1 MNSCAHR
8 PNFPIIIY
16 VFIYCSRG
24 YSFINY
30 SFQKDP
36 LFLNGV
42 ALLHKFHLNVE
53 VSRLA
58 AKGERD

>member
-1 MNSCAHR
+1 MNSCAQR

-16 VFIYCSRG
+16 VFIYYSRG

-36 LFLNGV
+36 LFLMGV
-42 ALLHKFHLNVE
+42 ALLHNFHLNIE
-53 VSRLA
+53 VARLA
-58 AKGERD
+58 ANGECD